1 MKKTTMKNT
10 TSIETE
16 QRNIADL
23 SVCFFL
29 FGHGR
34 GLGLLGLKKLFMFFC
49 SEGLFK
55 LIGFT
60 R

>member
-34 GLGLLGLKKLFMFFC
+34 GLGLLGLKKLFMFFA
-49 SEGLFK
+49 LRF
-55 LIGFT
+55 
-60 R
+60 